1 MYMEQKIELN
11 IEKKFYNTK
20 GKINRIKKM
29 DKKIILQIQLI
40 IQDIMLNGEIVNEEL
55 QIPESRNEIK
65 DVVLEMLRGLI
76 DKKGDFQI
84 LKEYEEEI
92 DRHLILSIKEISPIY
107 TEDQINELTEIIG
120 VLKQIPQPEQRT
132 PEWYVFRQDRLT
144 ASDLGTI
151 LGLNPYEKYNGIVQ
165 KKAGLEK
172 PFKTNRAIMWGV
184 KYEEVITKIYELRN
198 RVKVYEYGC
207 LPHPTVKHFGASP
220 DGIVDVGSEN
230 VNYIGRMLEIKC
242 PSSRDITGF
251 IPEYYHAQVQG
262 QLEVCDLEYCDFV
275 ECKISEYETKEEYFT
290 DGDLC
295 YQANG
300 FEKGVVIDTYD
311 KELGKEVFY
320 YLDIGLTK
328 EEIDK
333 FEDEI
338 LDKVCMND
346 NLEYLKTSYWKVTEY
361 NELLIK
367 RDKEKFHNQWLPIIN
382 EFWEKVLY
390 YRQRPMEEVKALCG
404 KKKIINKEKEKKP
417 NGLNEVV
424 KLEDK
429 NLITNYIESEKKQTA
444 ETTNLLFLS
453 DSDSD

>member
-1 MYMEQKIELN
+1 MEQKIDFN
-11 IEKKFYNTK
+11 VEKKFYNTK

-29 DKKIILQIQLI
+29 DKKIILKIQLI
-40 IQDIMLNGEIVNEEL
+40 IQDIIVNGDITNSEL

-65 DVVLEMLRGLI
+65 EVILEMLRGLI
-76 DKKGDFQI
+76 DKKSDFQI
-84 LKEYEEEI
+84 IKEYEAEI

-107 TEDQINELTEIIG
+107 TEDQINELKGIIRE
-120 VLKQIPQPEQRT
+120 LKKIPQPEQRT

-151 LGLNPYEKYNGIVQ
+151 LGVNPYEKYNGVVQ

-198 RVKVYEYGC
+198 KVNVYEYGC
-207 LPHPTVKHFGASP
+207 LPHPVVNHFGASP
-220 DGIVDVGSEN
+220 DGIVDIDSEN

-275 ECKISEYETKEEYFT
+275 ECKISEYETKEEYFA

-320 YLDIGLTK
+320 YLDIGLTG

-333 FEDEI
+333 FEDNI

-346 NLEYLKTSYWKVTEY
+346 KLEYLKTSYWKVTEY

-367 RDKEKFHNQWLPIIN
+367 RNKEWFDNHCLPIIN
-382 EFWEKVLY
+382 GFWEKVLY

-404 KKKIINKEKEKKP
+404 GRKKIIKKEKEKKP

-453 DSDSD
+453 DSDTD